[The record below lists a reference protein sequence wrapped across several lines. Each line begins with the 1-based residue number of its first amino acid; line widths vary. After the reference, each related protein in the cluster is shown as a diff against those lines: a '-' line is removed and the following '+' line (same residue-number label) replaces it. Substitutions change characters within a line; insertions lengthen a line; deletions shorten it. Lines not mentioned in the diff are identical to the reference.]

1 MRSKKFP
8 ATLICA
14 VAALCTV
21 SMAQADGTTCSKKY
35 RDATPAEKAR
45 ITAILEIAKRSL
57 PPAPAGWQIGGYE
70 EFSVP
75 DSVCPDD
82 EAKPWS
88 YGFSRV
94 YNRVDDREAR
104 DKKFR
109 EAAVQVNA
117 AQAQKQPRMDAVMK
131 KMEALSARQVA
142 LIQKGDFAGAEK
154 LGADMEK
161 LQNEYKAIAD
171 EGNGEALIAAAGKE
185 LERDTT
191 ISINIRINTMA
202 VHKRPGSTNITLPPG
217 AFLAQRWVEPEN
229 ADKNAE
235 GHGIVLFGT
244 WRTGPPDR
252 LTAPARAGAVPTAA
266 HVISIDFS
274 GDPSRIEP
282 MLQAINYPT
291 LRTAFT
297 K

>member
-1 MRSKKFP
+1 MRMKIFSAALFGG
-8 ATLICA
+8 A
-14 VAALCTV
+14 VAMLCATA
-21 SMAQADGTTCSKKY
+21 AQADGTTCTKNY
-35 RDATPAEKAR
+35 RNSTAAEKAR
-45 ITAILEIAKRSL
+45 MTAILQIAKASL

-70 EFSVP
+70 EISVI

-88 YGFSRV
+88 YGISRT

-109 EAAVQVNA
+109 ETAVQVNA
-117 AQAQKQPRMDAVMK
+117 AQATRQPRMDAVMK
-131 KMEALSARQVA
+131 QMEALTKRQVA
-142 LIQKGDFAGAEK
+142 LMQKGDMAGATK
-154 LGADMEK
+154 LNPEMEK
-161 LQNEYKAIAD
+161 LQKQYQAIAE
-171 EGNGEALIAAAGKE
+171 EGNSEAIISAAGKE
-185 LERDTT
+185 MTRDTIMS
-191 ISINIRINTMA
+191 ISIRINTMS
-202 VHKRPGSTNITLPPG
+202 VYKRAGSTNVTLPAG
-217 AFLAQRWVEPEN
+217 AAIAQRWVEPEDEDDN
-229 ADKNAE
+229 AK

-252 LTAPARAGAVPTAA
+252 WTAPARAGAGPTGA
-266 HVISIDFS
+266 HVISIDFE

-282 MLQAINYPT
+282 MLAAVNYQN